1 MRLLAIAALSVLPL
15 VVSGC
20 ATSPVD
26 YCGKNPGV
34 CVAGAAV
41 IAGGIL
47 LATRE
52 DEEAAPPAPSDR
64 RLKQDI
70 EKIGTLPNGLPIY
83 TFRYVGDDRVFTG
96 VMAQDALA
104 SPRWRHAVS
113 VAADG
118 FYRVDYSAL
127 GLQLYNADAINDAAG
142 HALAIVTQ

>member
-1 MRLLAIAALSVLPL
+1 MRFWSIAALWVLPI
-15 VVSGC
+15 VMSGC
-20 ATSPVD
+20 ATSPID
-26 YCGKNPGV
+26 YCGRNPGV

-41 IAGGIL
+41 IAGGVL
-47 LATRE
+47 LADRL

-70 EKIGTLPNGLPIY
+70 ERVGALPNGLPIY

-96 VMAQDALA
+96 VMAQDVLA

-127 GLQLYNADAINDAAG
+127 GLRLFNVDSINDAAG
-142 HALAIVTQ
+142 HALAVLTQ